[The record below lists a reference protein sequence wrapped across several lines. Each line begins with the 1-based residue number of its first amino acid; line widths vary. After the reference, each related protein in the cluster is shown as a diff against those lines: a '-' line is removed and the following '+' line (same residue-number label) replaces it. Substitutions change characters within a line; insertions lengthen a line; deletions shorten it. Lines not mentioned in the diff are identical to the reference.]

1 VTAPSEAKLRE
12 LVLEALRQVA
22 PEADLAQLD
31 PSADLREELEIDS
44 MDVLNLAIAIHERTG
59 VEIPEADYAELRSLA
74 DGVAY
79 LRRRMGGGAGL

>member
-1 VTAPSEAKLRE
+1 VSAPNEAELRAI
-12 LVLEALRQVA
+12 VLEALRQVA
-22 PEADLAQLD
+22 PEADLERLD

-59 VEIPEADYAELRSLA
+59 VEIPESDYAELSSLA

-79 LRRRMGGGAGL
+79 LRRRMGAE

>member
-1 VTAPSEAKLRE
+1 VSAPSERE
-12 LVLEALRQVA
+12 VREIVLDALRQVA
-22 PEADLAQLD
+22 PEADLARLD

-44 MDVLNLAIAIHERTG
+44 MDVLNLAIAIHDRTG

-79 LRRRMGGGAGL
+79 LRRRMGAA

>member
-1 VTAPSEAKLRE
+1 VSAPSEAEARAI
-12 LVLEALRQVA
+12 VLEALRQVA
-22 PEADLAQLD
+22 PEADLERLD

-59 VEIPEADYAELRSLA
+59 VEIPESDYAELRSLT

-79 LRRRMGGGAGL
+79 LRRRMGGA

>member
-1 VTAPSEAKLRE
+1 VTEAEVRE
-12 LVLEALRQVA
+12 IVLESLRQVA
-22 PEADLAQLD
+22 PEADLEHLD

-59 VEIPEADYAELRSLA
+59 VEIPEQDYAQLRSLA

-79 LRRRMGGGAGL
+79 LQRRMGAA

>member
-1 VTAPSEAKLRE
+1 MSAPSEAEARAI
-12 LVLEALRQVA
+12 VLEALRQVA
-22 PEADLAQLD
+22 PEADLERLD

-59 VEIPEADYAELRSLA
+59 VEIPESDYAELRSLT

-79 LRRRMGGGAGL
+79 LRRRMGGA